1 MRMSIEVELPEGGEL
16 RFFDGQSNQGP
27 DGSGYPVIGPID
39 LVPKNGTPGL
49 LAPSAA
55 EPESAGAGSALSGLS
70 FSLEEAAADVLWSP
84 VVKGDTIGVEI
95 SLPSADAL
103 SGFSFSIGK
112 VSHIDGPIEAT
123 TFDPL
128 RLNCRN
134 HIDVQC
140 AQGRFPA
147 TQADAVASIVFDD
160 DEGTFICSGTL
171 LNDTLDDTFIPYFLT
186 AHHCVSRAE
195 VANTVEA
202 WWFFRRAACG
212 LVEIDERFTVTYG
225 GGDLTSHRTRPCA
238 PQESG
243 SGRGGVRRLE
253 RRSGV
258 PSGRG
263 ARAPPSAR
271 RRDEVLRR
279 TNTGPGRFPAIWA
292 PCSTRSSCDGAME
305 PPKAAAAGRDCSTA
319 ST

>member
-1 MRMSIEVELPEGGEL
+1 MAAVPQKPMGDGPIVSSVSVTSPGASAMRMSIEVELPDGGEL

-55 EPESAGAGSALSGLS
+55 EPEVAGAGSALSGLS
-70 FSLEEAAADVLWSP
+70 FSLDAAAADILWSP

-103 SGFSFSIGK
+103 STFSFSIGK

-147 TQADAVASIVFDD
+147 TQADAVASILFDD

-225 GGDLTSHRTRPCA
+225 GGTCWRRASHGTPPCCA
-238 PQESG
+238 S
-243 SGRGGVRRLE
+243 GVRFRP
-253 RRSGV
+253 RWRT
-258 PSGRG
+258 PAG
-263 ARAPPSAR
+263 APIRCSIRPWCTGSTIRAA
-271 RRDEVLRR
+271 
-279 TNTGPGRFPAIWA
+279 
-292 PCSTRSSCDGAME
+292 TR
-305 PPKAAAAGRDCSTA
+305 
-319 ST
+319 